1 MNNKNENEME
11 QIQRGLEDF
20 LEKELDQMG
29 KSAPAGQGSRTGTQ
43 HGQASRRQ
51 NSEDS
56 VRIIG
61 QQQDED
67 EVDYGRDGGYSAEHV
82 RSRQDGYHRRDDY
95 NREDA
100 QYRQESRSRRDGYS
114 GGGAD
119 EEAQYFRGTAYDHR
133 EGTGNGRRGYNG
145 TDTGRRGYDE
155 EEEDPESAVY
165 DWDSEAPRRR
175 NSGQQRTHTHP
186 DSDYVRSGYV
196 QEDRDSRAYGQESG
210 YSRNDYGEE
219 DRGSRDYAQ
228 ESRYPRNDYG
238 GEERDPRGYG
248 QEGRHPRRDYGDENR
263 DSRNYGQGGRAQRH
277 DYDGEDGG
285 ARDDGQENRYSH
297 RDYGDEGR
305 GSRNRSR
312 EDRYARHAS
321 DREDRD
327 ARTSHRR
334 EENIPSGRQDRGREQ
349 PPKRKARDRQAQPRE
364 EDYQVA
370 DKTAKSQRSQKKKR
384 KKKHR
389 LLKFLIAVAVI
400 FVLLGAGLYHLVGVV
415 YGKMTYHE
423 IASLT
428 QAPMKEDG
436 VVNVLL
442 IGNDSRENGEDG
454 RSDAMILLSISNK
467 TKKIYMTSLLRDMYV
482 DIPGHD
488 GNRLNAA
495 YSFGGAELLMETIEQ
510 NLDITVNR
518 YVLVNFEAF
527 ANLVDAVGGIELD
540 LTSEEIEYV
549 NGYLVEY
556 NILTNRPQG
565 TDNMDTSVSGLVH
578 LNGPQALAYSRN
590 RYLGTDFG
598 RTDRQRK
605 VLTAV
610 IHKLPSALVTN
621 PKGLMDGLLPNL
633 TTNLTRGECFS
644 LSLMAGKML
653 TYDIESDSIPQPG
666 TYRDVT
672 IRKMAVLEVDFDA
685 NIQYLK
691 EKLYGE

>member
-1 MNNKNENEME
+1 ME

-20 LEKELDQMG
+20 LEKELGQRG
-29 KSAPAGQGSRTGTQ
+29 TVESAGRGSRTGTQ
-43 HGQASRRQ
+43 SGQVSGRRQ
-51 NSEDS
+51 SPEDS

-61 QQQDED
+61 QRQDED
-67 EVDYGRDGGYSAEHV
+67 EIDYGRERGYSPEPV
-82 RSRQDGYHRRDDY
+82 RGRHDGYHG
-95 NREDA
+95 RED
-100 QYRQESRSRRDGYS
+100 YIREEERHRQESLGRGDGYPGS
-114 GGGAD
+114 GAD
-119 EEAQYFRGTAYDHR
+119 EDEQYFRGRAYDH
-133 EGTGNGRRGYNG
+133 EQGTGSGRRGYSRA
-145 TDTGRRGYDE
+145 DSDRRGYAE
-155 EEEDPESAVY
+155 EEEEPESAVY

-175 NSGQQRTHTHP
+175 NSGQQRTHARS
-186 DSDYVRSGYV
+186 DSNRERVSYDRDYESGSSLQGYGREADYNRSGYAR
-196 QEDRDSRAYGQESG
+196 EDRDSRGYG
-210 YSRNDYGEE
+210 
-219 DRGSRDYAQ
+219 Q
-228 ESRYPRNDYG
+228 ESRYPA
-238 GEERDPRGYG
+238 
-248 QEGRHPRRDYGDENR
+248 RDYGD
-263 DSRNYGQGGRAQRH
+263 
-277 DYDGEDGG
+277 
-285 ARDDGQENRYSH
+285 
-297 RDYGDEGR
+297 
-305 GSRNRSR
+305 
-312 EDRYARHAS
+312 
-321 DREDRD
+321 EDRD
-327 ARTSHRR
+327 ARTSRR
-334 EENIPSGRQDRGREQ
+334 RGKNIPVGRQDRGREQ
-349 PPKRKARDRQAQPRE
+349 HSGRKAPGRQAQPRE

-370 DKTAKSQRSQKKKR
+370 KKAAKSQKSQKKKR

-400 FVLLGAGLYHLVGVV
+400 FVLLGAGLYQLVGVV

-454 RSDAMILLSISNK
+454 RSDAMILLSVSNK

-527 ANLVDAVGGIELD
+527 ASLVDAVGGIELE

-556 NILTNRPQG
+556 NILTDRPQG

-610 IHKLPSALVTN
+610 IRKLPTALVSN

-672 IRKMAVLEVDFDA
+672 IRKMSVLEVDFDT
-685 NIQYLK
+685 NIRYLK